1 MSTLTS
7 IFNSNWLWAVSM
19 EDLAGKAET
28 FGLDWAKLIAQVIIF
43 GILFFALKKFAF
55 GPILD
60 VLEDRKKRIAESIEN
75 AEKMKEEL
83 AAAEAKRDELLKQ
96 ANADAA
102 KFIEEARASADAV
115 GARKIQEATAQ
126 AESVLAK
133 AKEAAERDRDQMMNQ
148 LRSEMGRLVVDTTA
162 KVVGKTLTPEDQ
174 KRLQQEAVAHLS

>member
-1 MSTLTS
+1 
-7 IFNSNWLWAVSM
+7 M